1 MDSTTFYFLPFSLM
15 ALLPSISHLAPLIVI
30 NTITSSLLTLVI
42 LLLCPL
48 PSPLHIWQTPV
59 LGNLSVL
66 SGLPY
71 QTSAWSHSKLMSTH
85 YKWILG
91 LLHHF
96 SLINWSFT
104 WASLSTFPPFCELST
119 PKPLLFIHLWH
130 YFVFQWENALPS
142 MAVCKLLLLL
152 FKIPLS
158 KNPPWSHTNF
168 SYQPLI

>member
-91 LLHHF
+91 LIHHF

-104 WASLSTFPPFCELST
+104 
-119 PKPLLFIHLWH
+119 
-130 YFVFQWENALPS
+130 
-142 MAVCKLLLLL
+142 
-152 FKIPLS
+152 
-158 KNPPWSHTNF
+158 
-168 SYQPLI
+168 